1 MEDYREQQKEKILSD
16 IKVWWEQSQK
26 YGAKKPFW
34 RIYHSSTKAVKGKKF
49 QENTELED
57 VDKSLDCLLD
67 NLSSM
72 MPYLDKYVLISLATS
87 KNDPAPTQFIVENP
101 LYVTNISQS
110 GNQINGIGNSGN
122 SNVPVIQTGYSK
134 QDVDK
139 MVQERLD
146 VFNKLHKEQLDNLK
160 KEMEYKRELDDMKAQ
175 IEGIA
180 ESQKSTFE
188 KILGIAEHPVIS
200 SALQVIIARL
210 LPVSDNAQNGEQKK
224 VANQNA
230 TNQVTNNKVAG
241 NEKSNDEGSY
251 SYDDESFEVED
262 GEEVYAEKLEKGL
275 DSLENVFPNESVEV
289 IEELGEL
296 AKRNPEILKQLRQS
310 MQQMINK

>member
-101 LYVTNISQS
+101 LYVSNISQS
-110 GNQINGIGNSGN
+110 GNTINGIGNTSN
-122 SNVPVIQTGYSK
+122 SNMPVINTGYSK

-146 VFNKLHKEQLDNLK
+146 VFNKLHKEQLDNLR
-160 KEMEYKRELDDMKAQ
+160 KEMEYKKELEDMRNQ

-180 ESQKSTFE
+180 ESQKTTFE

-210 LPVSDNAQNGEQKK
+210 IPDTLTTNKDQSKK
-224 VANQNA
+224 VVNQNNV
-230 TNQVTNNKVAG
+230 TNQNKVAG
-241 NEKSNDEGSY
+241 NEKSNDETGLID
-251 SYDDESFEVED
+251 DDESYENED
-262 GEEVYAEKLEKGL
+262 SEEIYAEKFEKGIE
-275 DSLENVFPNESVEV
+275 SLENVFPNESAEV

-296 AKRNPEILKQLRQS
+296 ARRNPEILKQLRQS